1 MSNEPEL
8 LDLGVVDELRD
19 SVGGDHEFVKELV
32 AIYLDE
38 SPGYLDAI
46 AAAAAAGDAATLVRP
61 AHTLKSSSASI
72 GAMRLSAVSKQLE
85 FAAREGRID
94 QAAVEEAK
102 ALWPLTVAELA
113 AAGLSE

>member
-1 MSNEPEL
+1 MTSEPEL
-8 LDLGVVDELRD
+8 IDLGMVDELRD

-32 AIYLDE
+32 ATYLAE

-46 AAAAAAGDAATLVRP
+46 VAAAAQGDAAAVVRP

-72 GAMRLSAVSKQLE
+72 GAMRLAAVSKQLE
-85 FAAREGRID
+85 FAARDGRID
-94 QAAVEEAK
+94 QAAVDEAT
-102 ALWPLTVAELA
+102 ALWPKTVAELT

>member
-1 MSNEPEL
+1 MTTEPEL
-8 LDLGVVDELRD
+8 IDFAVVEELRD
-19 SVGGDHEFVKELV
+19 SVGGDDEFVKELV
-32 AIYLDE
+32 ATYLAE

-46 AAAAAAGDAATLVRP
+46 AAAAAQGDAAALVRP

-94 QAAVEEAK
+94 QAGVAEAK
-102 ALWPLTVAELA
+102 ALWPQTVAALG
-113 AAGLSE
+113 AAGMSD